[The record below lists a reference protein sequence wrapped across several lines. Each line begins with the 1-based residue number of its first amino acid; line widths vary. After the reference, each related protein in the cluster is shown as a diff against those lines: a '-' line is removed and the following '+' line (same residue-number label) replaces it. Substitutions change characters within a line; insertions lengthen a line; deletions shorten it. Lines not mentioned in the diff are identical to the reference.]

1 MLIFPSQ
8 SIFPQLAAP
17 PLHTSVCGVVE
28 VERLTRRLRG
38 EEVEEVRGEEV
49 REVEQSLYIYLYT
62 HSGFLFQDRAEGARK
77 VTWPRNWAAVKG
89 RHHNS

>member
-1 MLIFPSQ
+1 MVIFCRAVNIPLELLIFPYR

-49 REVEQSLYIYLYT
+49 REPEHSLYIY
-62 HSGFLFQDRAEGARK
+62 S
-77 VTWPRNWAAVKG
+77 RNV
-89 RHHNS
+89 S